1 MAQTSLLLLLF
12 AFFRRSER
20 WLHQHLLKVGW
31 LLTHNRNTAFVFYF
45 TVFLPGIAL
54 HEACRWLAASL
65 LKARSPQAERLLLP
79 KEDQLSLVRIA
90 PGAGALKRIAIEASP
105 VIAALAALWL
115 IAINFLGI
123 DSALRITAPGNVSDL
138 ARALAS
144 LLAQPDFGLWFYLMF
159 TIANTMLPPISR
171 SIRARSRLIAG
182 AILAVTFIIAVIIGL
197 GGDSEALASIG
208 SLGSGLLSSLMF
220 ILAATTI
227 INLVMALVLGLIE
240 AGIERVTGHSASF
253 LDGDFIT
260 ETRQQAQAARSA
272 REYEH
277 KATRTANAADIPEQA
292 LRSIYALKL
301 PIPGAPGI
309 EPVSKPVAAVLEQ
322 SPKRESKRNVAPREK
337 PAATF
342 VSSSP
347 STRRRASAR
356 SQKAPETV
364 AGTSKR
370 AAFNSN
376 NKVGGGKPVA
386 EGDENKE
393 RSDSSAEPPLPENK
407 EHDTRLPTELAP
419 FSRPFSQAGAA
430 HEVFHDWDDSD
441 DDQAKLATDLGFS
454 RPFAPPGTPA
464 DKSSKD
470 VLPSADKKSKTT
482 APKPVAG
489 PARAIT
495 RPVPKPSQGDKKQI
509 KNADSAADENELR
522 YEPFE
527 DEFYDD
533 GGDFDE
539 PSS

>member
-65 LKARSPQAERLLLP
+65 LKARSPRAERLLLP
-79 KEDQLSLVRIA
+79 KEHQLSLVRIA
-90 PGAGALKRIAIEASP
+90 PEAGALKRIAIEASP

-144 LLAQPDFGLWFYLMF
+144 LLAQPDFGLWFYLIF

-208 SLGSGLLSSLMF
+208 SLGSDLVSSLMF

-240 AGIERVTGHSASF
+240 TGIERVTGHSASF

-272 REYEH
+272 REDEH
-277 KATRTANAADIPEQA
+277 KANRTANAADIPEQA

-322 SPKRESKRNVAPREK
+322 APKGESKAKNSPSQK

-342 VSSSP
+342 VGSSP
-347 STRRRASAR
+347 PKRRRASTR

-370 AAFNSN
+370 AAFNSS
-376 NKVGGGKPVA
+376 NKTGDGKPAA

-393 RSDSSAEPPLPENK
+393 QDA
-407 EHDTRLPTELAP
+407 RLPTELAP
-419 FSRPFSQAGAA
+419 FSRPFSQSGGAD
-430 HEVFHDWDDSD
+430 EMTLDRDDSD
-441 DDQAKLATDLGFS
+441 DDQAKLASDLGFS
-454 RPFAPPGTPA
+454 RPFAPPGASRSTRTPE
-464 DKSSKD
+464 DKSSDNVPK
-470 VLPSADKKSKTT
+470 PAGKKSKTT

-489 PARAIT
+489 AARAIT
-495 RPVPKPSQGDKKQI
+495 RPVPKPSQGDKNEI
-509 KNADSAADENELR
+509 KNADSAANENELR
-522 YEPFE
+522 YEPLD

-533 GGDFDE
+533 E